1 MTETICPQ
9 ILLTVIHVE
18 VLMKLYSYIVTRDF
32 GFAPN
37 PFHGYCTLA
46 TCKPKIRRNA
56 DIGDIVVGIGS
67 AAKGSSYKNRLIYA
81 MIVSEKMTFDEYW
94 NCERFKCKRPFM
106 NGSKKKMYGDNIYH
120 ISKETGQF
128 IQEDSHHSLEHG
140 VTNTLNYSKDLSGKY
155 VLIAEEFWY
164 WGGSAIELPGE
175 FLCLANVR
183 RSHIVKTELS
193 NPKLVRSFLSW
204 LKSLKNTGYIG
215 APQKFSGAFKR
226 YNGK

>member
-1 MTETICPQ
+1 MTETIYPQ

-81 MIVSEKMTFDEYW
+81 MVVSEKLTYDEYW
-94 NCERFKCKRPFM
+94 NCDKFKCKRPSM
-106 NGSKKKMYGDNIYH
+106 HGSKKKMYGDNIYH
-120 ISKETGQF
+120 MSEETKEI

-140 VTNTLNYSKDLSGKY
+140 VTNILNYSRDVPGKC
-155 VLIAEEFWY
+155 VLVAEEFWY
-164 WGGSAIELPGE
+164 WGRDAINLPPQ
-175 FLCLANVR
+175 FLRLANIGIG
-183 RSHIVKTELS
+183 HITINDPS
-193 NPKLVRSFLSW
+193 FIQSFLTW
-204 LKSLKNTGYIG
+204 LRNMQDSGYIG
-215 APQKFSGAFKR
+215 TPNMFSKQFQR
-226 YNGK
+226 YDGK

>member
-1 MTETICPQ
+1 MTETIYPQ

-37 PFHGYCTLA
+37 PFYNYCTLA

-67 AAKGSSYKNRLIYA
+67 VAKGSSYKNRIIYA
-81 MIVSEKMTFDEYW
+81 MVVSEKLTYDEYW
-94 NCERFKCKRPFM
+94 NCKKFKCKRPFVY
-106 NGSKKKMYGDNIYH
+106 GSKKKMYGDNIYH
-120 ISKETGQF
+120 KSEESGEI

-140 VTNTLNYSKDLSGKY
+140 VTNTLNYSRDVPGEYILA
-155 VLIAEEFWY
+155 AEEFWY
-164 WGGSAIELPGE
+164 WGSDAIKLPPQ
-175 FLCLANVR
+175 FLCLAKIGIG
-183 RSHIVKTELS
+183 HITINDPLFIQ
-193 NPKLVRSFLSW
+193 SFLTW
-204 LKSLKNTGYIG
+204 LRSLDDSGYIG
-215 APQKFSGAFKR
+215 DPNMFSKPFQR